1 MDLLKSAHCISSI
14 FHPPALIYH
23 SHVAIAV
30 SLSKKPGNVRKCRD
44 MCAASNSDTIV
55 KSSEIIS
62 KKEEEHGD
70 LKSWMEKNGLP
81 PCKVMLKE
89 RPSHD
94 SNHPP
99 IHYVAASEDL
109 QVNSLHSLITAIL
122 ILQWNALLFLPKF
135 KL

>member
-1 MDLLKSAHCISSI
+1 
-14 FHPPALIYH
+14 
-23 SHVAIAV
+23 
-30 SLSKKPGNVRKCRD
+30 

-55 KSSEIIS
+55 KSSEITS

-70 LKSWMEKNGLP
+70 LKFWMEKNGLP

-94 SNHPP
+94 SKHRP

-109 QVNSLHSLITAIL
+109 EVNSLH
-122 ILQWNALLFLPKF
+122 
-135 KL
+135 